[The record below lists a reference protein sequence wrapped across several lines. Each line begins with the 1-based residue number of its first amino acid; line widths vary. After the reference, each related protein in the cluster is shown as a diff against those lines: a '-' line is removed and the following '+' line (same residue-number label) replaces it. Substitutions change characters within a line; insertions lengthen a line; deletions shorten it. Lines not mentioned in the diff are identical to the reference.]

1 LSPYTLTG
9 RGVGIGTVSAADINT
24 WYEYI
29 SDNIGMPSA
38 FRSDF
43 IKLRQVSVGYNFP
56 AALLNKTKVIKG
68 LTFSLVGRNLWII
81 MKKTPCMDPESNYQN
96 GNNQGLEFGGY
107 PSVRSMGFN
116 LNAKF

>member
-1 LSPYTLTG
+1 
-9 RGVGIGTVSAADINT
+9 
-24 WYEYI
+24 
-29 SDNIGMPSA
+29 
-38 FRSDF
+38 
-43 IKLRQVSVGYNFP
+43 VGYNFP
-56 AALLNKTKVIKG
+56 AAILNKTKVIKG

-96 GNNQGLEFGGY
+96 GNSQGLEFGGY